1 MLNKI
6 KVLIADDAADSR
18 ESIAQLLTNCPE
30 IEIVGQAATGFEA
43 IQMAAKF
50 RPAIILMS
58 INISLLDA
66 ISSTEKISLE
76 VPEASV
82 IIMGGQGEQERLH
95 RALMA
100 GAKIYLIKPF
110 TGEQLVNTIRKVH
123 EQNQR
128 LKSVLRQSTPAAD
141 QSGKI
146 ISVFSSKGGAGKTTI
161 AVNLAVALAQRKN
174 ARIGILD
181 ASLQFGDVALYLDLS
196 PRATIVDAI
205 AEADTLDENTMDT
218 YMTTYNDRLSLMAA
232 PARPEQAG
240 GITGGQMCAVLA
252 QMKKKYDY
260 VVVDTSSDF
269 NDITLAV
276 LDNSDVILVL
286 AGVDLPTIKNMKLC
300 LAIMQSLD
308 YGADKVHVVLNRANS
323 TGGLSVQEI
332 EHSLNLEFYATVPSD
347 GKTVMTSINKGIP
360 FVISHQ
366 QTPVAKSV
374 FQLAEKLIP
383 DEPHQ
388 AIDSKSLRR
397 ISIFG

>member
-1 MLNKI
+1 MLNRI

-18 ESIAQLLTNCPE
+18 ENIVQLLSNRSE
-30 IEIVGQAATGFEA
+30 IEISGQAATGLEA
-43 IQMAAKF
+43 VQMAAKF

-58 INISLLDA
+58 IDISRLDA
-66 ISSTEKISLE
+66 ISSTEKLSLE

-82 IIMGGQGEQERLH
+82 IIMGGQGDQERMH

-110 TGEQLVNTIRKVH
+110 SGEELGNTIKTVH

-128 LKSVLRQSTPAAD
+128 LKTVLRQSTSAAA
-141 QSGKI
+141 QSGKV

-181 ASLQFGDVALYLDLS
+181 ASLQFGDVALYLDLA

-205 AEADTLDENTMDT
+205 AEADTLDENTIET
-218 YMTTYNDRLSLMAA
+218 YMTSYNDRLSLMAA

-240 GITGGQMCAVLA
+240 GITGGQVCAVLE

-260 VVVDTSSDF
+260 IVADTSSDF

-276 LDNSDVILVL
+276 LDNSDAIVVL

-308 YGADKVHVVLNRANS
+308 YGSDKVHVVLNRANS

-332 EHSLNLEFYATVPSD
+332 EHSLNLKFYATVPSD

-360 FVISHQ
+360 FVISQ
-366 QTPVAKSV
+366 NQTPVAQNI
-374 FQLAEKLIP
+374 FLLAQKLIP
-383 DEPHQ
+383 DELHQ
-388 AIDSKSLRR
+388 ATGIKPLRR
-397 ISIFG
+397 ISIFS